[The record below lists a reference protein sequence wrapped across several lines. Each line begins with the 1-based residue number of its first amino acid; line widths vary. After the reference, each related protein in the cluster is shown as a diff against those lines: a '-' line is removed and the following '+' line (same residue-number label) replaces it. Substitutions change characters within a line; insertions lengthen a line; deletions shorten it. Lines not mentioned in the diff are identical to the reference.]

1 MTTEL
6 IVFIVLAV
14 TTFYSN
20 GVQAYIHFEAYP
32 LIPLVGKQEFVPY
45 LNEYERRLPIALLLP
60 YALTVISNIILL
72 FIRPNN
78 LSLVTMIVAL
88 VLNLA
93 VTVVTVVLA
102 TPVYNRIKQNGQALP
117 GEMKKLIGINV
128 LRLLLSTISS
138 GVVIYMLVALLP
150 G

>member
-14 TTFYSN
+14 ATFYSN

-32 LIPLVGKQEFVPY
+32 LIPLVGKQEFTAY
-45 LNEYERRLPIALLLP
+45 LNEYERRLPLPLLVP

-72 FIRPNN
+72 FIRPGN
-78 LSLVTMIVAL
+78 LSFVSVIAAL

-93 VTVVTVVLA
+93 VTVVTVALA

-117 GEMKKLIGINV
+117 GEMKQLLRINL
-128 LRLLLSTISS
+128 LRLLLSTVSS
-138 GVVIYMLVALLP
+138 GVAIYMLVALLP